1 MNKTAVRDYT
11 RWVGVAS
18 VAVLSLVTSAPAQ
31 QAQANAPVNT
41 QHYLQTNLVS
51 NLPGKAP
58 VHDPNLV
65 NPWGLTRGT
74 GSPWWISDNGTG
86 LSTLYD
92 GAGHIVP
99 LVVTIPPAD
108 ASSKTGNPTGTVF
121 NGGTGFTLAPKL
133 PAVFLFVTEDGT
145 VSGWNPKVKP
155 TQAVIKANQKNKSVF
170 KGATIGTINLPG
182 TGVTSFLYVAD
193 FRQGRVEVFDTSFKR
208 VPALE
213 RFTDSQL
220 PAGYA
225 PFNVQNIGNNI
236 YVAFALQDS
245 NKQDEVAG
253 RGLGYVDVFSTR
265 GQLLRRL
272 EHGQWFNA
280 PWGLAQA
287 PGDFGSHSHDILVG
301 QFGSGQILTFDA
313 VTGHFKGELLNAK
326 NQSITIPG
334 LWALS
339 VGSGAPTSGS
349 AIAVYFTAGINHE
362 QDGLFGNITAV
373 ENPQG
378 SDQ

>member
-1 MNKTAVRDYT
+1 M
-11 RWVGVAS
+11 
-18 VAVLSLVTSAPAQ
+18 APSPAFL
-31 QAQANAPVNT
+31 QA
-41 QHYLQTNLVS
+41 
-51 NLPGKAP
+51 
-58 VHDPNLV
+58 
-65 NPWGLTRGT
+65 
-74 GSPWWISDNGTG
+74 
-86 LSTLYD
+86 
-92 GAGHIVP
+92 
-99 LVVTIPPAD
+99 
-108 ASSKTGNPTGTVF
+108 
-121 NGGTGFTLAPKL
+121 
-133 PAVFLFVTEDGT
+133 
-145 VSGWNPKVKP
+145 
-155 TQAVIKANQKNKSVF
+155 
-170 KGATIGTINLPG
+170 
-182 TGVTSFLYVAD
+182 
-193 FRQGRVEVFDTSFKR
+193 RVEVFDTNFHR
-208 VPALE
+208 VPSLE

-245 NKQDEVAG
+245 SKHDEVDG
-253 RGLGYVDVFSTR
+253 RGLGYVDIFSPR

-272 EHGQWFNA
+272 EHGPWFNA

-339 VGSGAPTSGS
+339 AGSGAPTSGS
-349 AIAVYFTAGINHE
+349 AIAIYFTAGINHE

-373 ENPQG
+373 ENLQG
-378 SDQ
+378 NDQ